1 MKENT
6 RLHSVLKWAAD
17 LLLIVAG
24 AAVYAIAL
32 NVFTSPNNIAPGG
45 VTGIS
50 IILNSLT
57 DIPVGLL
64 IAVIN
69 VPLIIAG
76 FFILN
81 KKTMIKTLFSVV
93 VISVMTDAVFADIT
107 PYLAKEGSGILA
119 AVFGGL
125 LMGVG
130 QGLNYMRESTTG
142 GTDIVIKMILRFR
155 PQMRLGQLSM
165 AVNAVVVAAGYIVYR
180 DPDVVMYALIAI
192 FVEARVV
199 DMMVYGGNECKFLM
213 IFSDRYGEI
222 AEKLLEED
230 IGVTLLNGEGAYTG
244 RERRVLA
251 IAVRKGDYVRVRR
264 TIKNTDPEAF
274 VVITGA
280 SEVFGKGF
288 QKLE

>member
-6 RLHSVLKWAAD
+6 RLDSVLKWAAD

-32 NVFTSPNNIAPGG
+32 NAFTSPNNIAPGG

-280 SEVFGKGF
+280 SEVLGKGF

>member
-81 KKTMIKTLFSVV
+81 KKTMIKTLFSVA
-93 VISVMTDAVFADIT
+93 VISVMTDAVFANIT

-142 GTDIVIKMILRFR
+142 GTDIVIKIILRFR

-230 IGVTLLNGEGAYTG
+230 IGVTMLNGEGAYTG

-280 SEVFGKGF
+280 SEVLGKGF

>member
-1 MKENT
+1 M
-6 RLHSVLKWAAD
+6 LKWAAD

>member
-57 DIPVGLL
+57 DIPVGLF

-81 KKTMIKTLFSVV
+81 KKTMIKTLFSVA
-93 VISVMTDAVFADIT
+93 VISVMTDAVFANIT

-119 AVFGGL
+119 AIFGGL

-142 GTDIVIKMILRFR
+142 GTDIVIKIILRFR

-222 AEKLLEED
+222 AEKMLEED
-230 IGVTLLNGEGAYTG
+230 IGVTMLNGEGAYTG

-280 SEVFGKGF
+280 SEVLGKGF